1 MDNILIEAEINSKHV
16 KFMKILAIIYIVF
29 VITIPIGILF
39 LLMANGLKSQKL
51 IVTKENIQGQ
61 YGSLIKGTIDLPLD
75 SINSIECYE
84 KTGNILI
91 STSSKTIRF
100 QSLTNAKAVTDA
112 INGLIKNRNKG
123 TTIVNNAVSEADEL
137 KKYKELLDSGIITQ
151 EEFDAKKKAPLGL

>member
-151 EEFDAKKKAPLGL
+151 EEFDAKKKALLGL